1 MREEEQKEVK
11 KHIFYPIV
19 YYTGKK
25 KKF

>member
-19 YYTGKK
+19 YYTGEKK
-25 KKF
+25 KK